1 MKKKI
6 SLKDYTKKAEALKM
20 IEIDSV
26 AAEIYGEFEAYFIKH
41 NHAEKISK
49 MIVDA
54 ASNGK
59 TSIKFT
65 WQELDTW
72 FDEDISRHTK
82 NPVTKKRYLNS
93 ITLKKVTIMA
103 HDEIHISYG
112 KFLIC
117 KMAEQLAN
125 TFDGKITVNCVLPE
139 YTFQKEICR
148 LTFDWSDENC
158 HSKRVYIRDFFP
170 CTILLNDIYDWDGW
184 ALNIMVICLLAIGA
198 VLVNLLIGLIFVLI
212 SEKVADIVFLIL
224 FIPEI
229 AMNFIARFK
238 SKKNLFYEGNIFN
251 D

>member
-1 MKKKI
+1 
-6 SLKDYTKKAEALKM
+6 M

-41 NHAEKISK
+41 NHAERISK

-125 TFDGKITVNCVLPE
+125 AFEGKITVNCVLPE
-139 YTFQKEICR
+139 YTFQKEICQ

-158 HSKRVYIRDFFP
+158 HFKRVYIRDFFP
-170 CTILLNDIYDWDGW
+170 LTIFLKDYDWDDWFLDVATIFGLTLGAVMISLCIGIIFLIISETAADMAVFISFILEI
-184 ALNIMVICLLAIGA
+184 ALNFIIKFKPKRK
-198 VLVNLLIGLIFVLI
+198 LI
-212 SEKVADIVFLIL
+212 
-224 FIPEI
+224 
-229 AMNFIARFK
+229 
-238 SKKNLFYEGNIFN
+238 YEGNVFN

>member
-26 AAEIYGEFEAYFIKH
+26 AAEIYGKFEAYFIEH

-49 MIVDA
+49 MIVEA
-54 ASNGK
+54 ASNGR
-59 TSIKFT
+59 TSISFS
-65 WQELDTW
+65 WQELDIW
-72 FDEDISRHTK
+72 FDKDFSMHTK
-82 NPVTKKRYLNS
+82 NPINKERYLNS
-93 ITLKKVTIMA
+93 ITLKKVTVWSYRG
-103 HDEIHISYG
+103 IHISYG

-125 TFDGKITVNCVLPE
+125 AFEGEIVICDKLPRYSGVE
-139 YTFQKEICR
+139 ECY
-148 LTFDWSDENC
+148 LTFDWSDEKC

-170 CTILLNDIYDWDGW
+170 GTILLNNMYDWDDW
-184 ALNIMVICLLAIGA
+184 ALNIMMIVFLIIGS

-229 AMNFIARFK
+229 AINFIARFK
-238 SKKNLFYEGNIFN
+238 SKKNLFYEGNVFN